1 MKSSKKLQ
9 KNLVISFFITIFAL
23 EIKVINIKTI
33 GKMFNYKVSYNKS
46 WNVVGTCYNQM
57 ITITIPS
64 KNTLFD
70 INKTISDFRDNSNDF
85 FTCTI
90 YTDSAYCYN
99 CYKEKWYENWRLNN
113 WITSSKTKVKNI
125 DLWKQL
131 VLFFEDVR
139 FNLVKVKGHSGLDF
153 NEMADRIATQ
163 SIRGDK

>member
-1 MKSSKKLQ
+1 M
-9 KNLVISFFITIFAL
+9 NNF
-23 EIKVINIKTI
+23 NIYTDGACSGNP
-33 GKMFNYKVSYNKS
+33 GKGGWGFVCVDDYNNIMHS
-46 WNVVGTCYNQM
+46 AGGAQENTTNQRM
-57 ITITIPS
+57 EMTAIIEAC
-64 KNTLFD
+64 NWVL
-70 INKTISDFRDNSNDF
+70 NNSNDF

-90 YTDSAYCYN
+90 YTDSAYCCN
-99 CYKEKWYENWRLNN
+99 CYKEKWYEKWRINN

-139 FNLVKVKGHSGLDF
+139 FNLVKVKGHAGLDF